1 METRE
6 ITKSLLLQQSDT
18 DIWILFKNGNNDA
31 FAIIY
36 YRYFNLLLLKGLQI
50 CIDKEL
56 VKDSIHDLFVEIW
69 ASKEN
74 LSVPDSV
81 KAYLISSIKRKV
93 LFMLKKIRSARV
105 EIGSM
110 PSEVVRC
117 KEDQLISEQY
127 ILEQQY
133 TVRMA
138 LKFLTKRQREVIEL
152 KYFENLSYEEIAN
165 RMSIHTDS
173 IYNLV
178 SKAMGNL
185 EKELGKIAGSRVC

>member
-1 METRE
+1 METRQ

-18 DIWILFKNGNNDA
+18 DVWISFRNGNNEA

-36 YRYFNLLLLKGLQI
+36 YRYFSLLLLKGLQI

-81 KAYLISSIKRKV
+81 KAYLISSIKRKI
-93 LFMLKKIRSARV
+93 LFTLKKIRSTRV
-105 EIGSM
+105 EMKSM
-110 PSEVVRC
+110 PAEVVRC
-117 KEDQLISEQY
+117 KEDQLITEQY
-127 ILEQQY
+127 MLDQQY
-133 TVRMA
+133 TIKKA
-138 LKFLTKRQREVIEL
+138 LKHLTKRQRQVIEL

-165 RMSIHTDS
+165 RMSIRTDS

-185 EKELGKIAGSRVC
+185 ERELGKKAGYRVY